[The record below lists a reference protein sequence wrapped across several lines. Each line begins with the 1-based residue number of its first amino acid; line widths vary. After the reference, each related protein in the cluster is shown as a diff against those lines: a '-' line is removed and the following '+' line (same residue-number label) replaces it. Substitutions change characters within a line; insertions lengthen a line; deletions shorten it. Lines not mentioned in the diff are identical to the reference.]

1 MDHTSH
7 DPVPKL
13 KQSELVILASQNGRD
28 GWRPVEPEQVP
39 AWLKDDPVVV
49 GRLVAGGTVMK
60 ADEGAN
66 GSDWYAGMSP
76 HDAAVFLEAQD
87 KRLRRQAKQL
97 AEMN

>member
-1 MDHTSH
+1 
-7 DPVPKL
+7 
-13 KQSELVILASQNGRD
+13 
-28 GWRPVEPEQVP
+28 
-39 AWLKDDPVVV
+39 
-49 GRLVAGGTVMK
+49 MK